1 MGDGDQESELGELE
15 FLLTRYHQLVEH
27 QMGNNN
33 IIHTT
38 FYLSFVFFGVLL
50 GVVPRT
56 ELRLA
61 RAALY
66 VFAAGIFVSMFMWT
80 RTYINDRKVTEAKR
94 NAILRE
100 LNDRSYSCGDLESV
114 ERFFPDPGFQRRERW
129 SKGRRKE
136 LPLQAYYLSLAALS
150 LVVLFADYLVVPRL
164 TL

>member
-1 MGDGDQESELGELE
+1 MGDGDDESEMGELE
-15 FLLTRYHQLVEH
+15 FLLTRYQQLIDH

-66 VFAAGIFVSMFMWT
+66 VFAAAIFVSMFMWT
-80 RTYINDRKVTEAKR
+80 RTYINDRDVTEAKR

-100 LNDRSYSCGDLESV
+100 LNEGSYSCGDLESV

-136 LPLQAYYLSLAALS
+136 LLLQAYYLALAALS
-150 LVVLFADYLVVPRL
+150 VALLLVEYLLIPSL
-164 TL
+164 AL